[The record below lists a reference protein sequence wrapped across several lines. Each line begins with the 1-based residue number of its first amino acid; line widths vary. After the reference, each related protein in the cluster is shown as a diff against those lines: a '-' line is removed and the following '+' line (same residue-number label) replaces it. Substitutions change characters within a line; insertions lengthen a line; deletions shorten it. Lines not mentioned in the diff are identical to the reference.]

1 MKMKIL
7 LKNSTYDVLK
17 WVCLIALPALATL
30 VAALGAIWGI
40 PHCEQIVLTINAV
53 ALFIG
58 ALIGVS
64 SAQYN
69 KSHENGNE

>member
-1 MKMKIL
+1 MKIML
-7 LKNSTYDVLK
+7 SNRAYDILKY
-17 WVCLIALPALATL
+17 VCLIGLPAVATL
-30 VAALGAIWGI
+30 VSALGAIWGL
-40 PHCEQIVLTINAV
+40 PYTEKIVLTINAV

-69 KSHENGNE
+69 KSHDNE

>member
-1 MKMKIL
+1 MKIL
-7 LKNSTYDVLK
+7 MSNRVYDVLK
-17 WVCLIALPALATL
+17 YICLIGLPALATL

-40 PHCEQIVLTINAV
+40 PHCEQVVLTINAV

-64 SAQYN
+64 SAQYK
-69 KSHENGNE
+69 KSHEDGNG

>member
-1 MKMKIL
+1 MKVL
-7 LKNSTYDVLK
+7 LTNKLYDVLK
-17 WVCLIALPALATL
+17 YLCLIGLPALATL

-40 PHCEQIVLTINAV
+40 PNCDKIVLTINAV

-64 SAQYN
+64 SAQYRKTN
-69 KSHENGNE
+69 ENR

>member
-1 MKMKIL
+1 MKIL
-7 LKNSTYDVLK
+7 MSNRVYDILKY
-17 WVCLIALPALATL
+17 VCLIGLPALATL

-64 SAQYN
+64 CQQY
-69 KSHENGNE
+69 KEREHDAG

>member
-1 MKMKIL
+1 MKIL
-7 LKNSTYDVLK
+7 LSNKTYDILK
-17 WVCLIALPALATL
+17 YVCLIGLPALATL
-30 VAALGAIWGI
+30 VAALGSIWGI
-40 PHCEQIVLTINAV
+40 PNCERIVLTINAV

-69 KSHENGNE
+69 KANGNG

>member
-1 MKMKIL
+1 MKIL
-7 LKNSTYDVLK
+7 LSNRAYDILK
-17 WVCLIALPALATL
+17 WVCLIGLPALATL
-30 VAALGAIWGI
+30 VAALGSIWGI

-64 SAQYN
+64 SAQY
-69 KSHENGNE
+69 KEREHDAG

>member
-1 MKMKIL
+1 MKVL
-7 LKNSTYDVLK
+7 LTNKLYDVLK
-17 WVCLIALPALATL
+17 YLCLIGLPALATL

-40 PHCEQIVLTINAV
+40 PNCDKIVLTINAV

-64 SAQYN
+64 SAQYA
-69 KSHENGNE
+69 KSHGNG